1 MQEINQFVLYS
12 TKNGNVKLEIFLEEE
27 TLWLSQ
33 KMMAELFEVEV
44 NTINYHIKEIFKS
57 GELEED
63 SVIRKFR
70 ITAAY
75 GKRYDTQYYKLPGEV
90 KRHESIKAGL
100 SCCQSN

>member
-12 TKNGNVKLEIFLEEE
+12 TENGNVKLEIFLEEE

-57 GELEED
+57 TNKEHKDKAENDDED
-63 SVIRKFR
+63 GPKDCPGQIATADMFCR
-70 ITAAY
+70 IA
-75 GKRYDTQYYKLPGEV
+75 
-90 KRHESIKAGL
+90 
-100 SCCQSN
+100 

>member
-63 SVIRKFR
+63 SVIRKFL
-70 ITAAY
+70 ITSSD
-75 GKRYDTQYYKLPGEV
+75 GKIL
-90 KRHESIKAGL
+90 INNL
-100 SCCQSN
+100 

>member
-12 TKNGNVKLEIFLEEE
+12 TKNGNVKLEIILEEE

-70 ITAAY
+70 ITASD
-75 GKRYDTQYYKLPGEV
+75 GKRL
-90 KRHESIKAGL
+90 INNL
-100 SCCQSN
+100 

>member
-12 TKNGNVKLEIFLEEE
+12 TKNGNVKLEICLEEE

-70 ITAAY
+70 ITASD
-75 GKRYDTQYYKLPGEV
+75 GKRL
-90 KRHESIKAGL
+90 INNL
-100 SCCQSN
+100 

>member
-12 TKNGNVKLEIFLEEE
+12 TKNGNVKREIFLEEE

-70 ITAAY
+70 ITASD
-75 GKRYDTQYYKLPGEV
+75 GKRL
-90 KRHESIKAGL
+90 INNL
-100 SCCQSN
+100 

>member
-57 GELEED
+57 GELEEN

-70 ITAAY
+70 ITASD
-75 GKRYDTQYYKLPGEV
+75 GKRL
-90 KRHESIKAGL
+90 INNL
-100 SCCQSN
+100 

>member
-12 TKNGNVKLEIFLEEE
+12 TKNGNVKLEIFLEEK

-33 KMMAELFEVEV
+33 KLFEVEV

-70 ITAAY
+70 ITASD
-75 GKRYDTQYYKLPGEV
+75 GKRL
-90 KRHESIKAGL
+90 INNL
-100 SCCQSN
+100 

>member
-44 NTINYHIKEIFKS
+44 NTINYHKKEIFKS

-70 ITAAY
+70 ITAAD
-75 GKRYDTQYYKLPGEV
+75 GKRL
-90 KRHESIKAGL
+90 INNL
-100 SCCQSN
+100 

>member
-1 MQEINQFVLYS
+1 M
-12 TKNGNVKLEIFLEEE
+12 EEE

-70 ITAAY
+70 ITASD
-75 GKRYDTQYYKLPGEV
+75 GKRL
-90 KRHESIKAGL
+90 INNL
-100 SCCQSN
+100 

>member
-1 MQEINQFVLYS
+1 MVI
-12 TKNGNVKLEIFLEEE
+12 T
-27 TLWLSQ
+27 

-70 ITAAY
+70 ITASD
-75 GKRYDTQYYKLPGEV
+75 GKRL
-90 KRHESIKAGL
+90 INNL
-100 SCCQSN
+100 

>member
-12 TKNGNVKLEIFLEEE
+12 TENGNVKLEIFLEEE

-33 KMMAELFEVEV
+33 KMMTELFEVEI

-70 ITAAY
+70 ITASD
-75 GKRYDTQYYKLPGEV
+75 GKRL
-90 KRHESIKAGL
+90 INNL
-100 SCCQSN
+100 

>member
-12 TKNGNVKLEIFLEEE
+12 TKNGNVKLEIFLEEK

-70 ITAAY
+70 ITASD
-75 GKRYDTQYYKLPGEV
+75 GKRL
-90 KRHESIKAGL
+90 INNL
-100 SCCQSN
+100 

>member
-12 TKNGNVKLEIFLEEE
+12 TKNGNVKLEILLEEE

-33 KMMAELFEVEV
+33 KMMTELFEVEI

-70 ITAAY
+70 ITASD
-75 GKRYDTQYYKLPGEV
+75 GKRL
-90 KRHESIKAGL
+90 INNL
-100 SCCQSN
+100 

>member
-57 GELEED
+57 GELEEN

-70 ITAAY
+70 ITASDE
-75 GKRYDTQYYKLPGEV
+75 KKL
-90 KRHESIKAGL
+90 INNL
-100 SCCQSN
+100 

>member
-70 ITAAY
+70 ITASD
-75 GKRYDTQYYKLPGEV
+75 GKRL
-90 KRHESIKAGL
+90 INNL
-100 SCCQSN
+100 

>member
-70 ITAAY
+70 ITVSD
-75 GKRYDTQYYKLPGEV
+75 GKRL
-90 KRHESIKAGL
+90 INNL
-100 SCCQSN
+100 

>member
-63 SVIRKFR
+63 SVIRKYR
-70 ITAAY
+70 ITASD
-75 GKRYDTQYYKLPGEV
+75 GKRL
-90 KRHESIKAGL
+90 INNL
-100 SCCQSN
+100 

>member
-63 SVIRKFR
+63 SVIRKLR
-70 ITAAY
+70 ITASD
-75 GKRYDTQYYKLPGEV
+75 GKRL
-90 KRHESIKAGL
+90 INNL
-100 SCCQSN
+100 

>member
-12 TKNGNVKLEIFLEEE
+12 TENGNVKLEIFLEEE

-57 GELEED
+57 GELEE
-63 SVIRKFR
+63 I
-70 ITAAY
+70 
-75 GKRYDTQYYKLPGEV
+75 
-90 KRHESIKAGL
+90 
-100 SCCQSN
+100 

>member
-63 SVIRKFR
+63 SVIRNFR
-70 ITAAY
+70 ITASD
-75 GKRYDTQYYKLPGEV
+75 GKRL
-90 KRHESIKAGL
+90 INNL
-100 SCCQSN
+100 